1 MKILYITQYFLPEI
15 CAPSNRAYANVK
27 YFSEKGHKVVVLT
40 EMPNHPKGVIF
51 KGYKRKIFL
60 KEKMENF
67 SVDRVWVFTSVKK
80 NFFTRI
86 LFYLSFM
93 FMGFLHTLFNWRK
106 YDIIYVS
113 SPPLFVGVIGIFL
126 KKLFPKTKF
135 VFEVRDLWPKS
146 AVDLVELRN
155 PKMIRLAEKLERKIY
170 NICEKIIVISK
181 YQKNDI
187 IKKGFQPSKIK
198 IIYNGTDI
206 KLLENKIEEPK
217 DLKLKYAK
225 KGTFVALY
233 AGNFGLAQNLET
245 LLTAVQKLEFENV
258 KLLLIGS
265 GPKEKELKQRANSM
279 NLKSI
284 EFVHEIPREKI
295 DEYLFIADCGVIPL
309 RKLSLFWGALPSK
322 LFDYMACGLPILL
335 GIEGEAKDVIEKSK
349 AGICFEPED
358 SADLAEKIIW
368 MKNHPK
374 ERIEMG
380 KRGRKFVEKYY
391 NREKQAK
398 ELEKELLKLVEA

>member
-170 NICEKIIVISK
+170 NICEKIIVIS
-181 YQKNDI
+181 
-187 IKKGFQPSKIK
+187 
-198 IIYNGTDI
+198 
-206 KLLENKIEEPK
+206 
-217 DLKLKYAK
+217 
-225 KGTFVALY
+225 
-233 AGNFGLAQNLET
+233 
-245 LLTAVQKLEFENV
+245 
-258 KLLLIGS
+258 
-265 GPKEKELKQRANSM
+265 
-279 NLKSI
+279 
-284 EFVHEIPREKI
+284 
-295 DEYLFIADCGVIPL
+295 
-309 RKLSLFWGALPSK
+309 
-322 LFDYMACGLPILL
+322 
-335 GIEGEAKDVIEKSK
+335 
-349 AGICFEPED
+349 
-358 SADLAEKIIW
+358 
-368 MKNHPK
+368 
-374 ERIEMG
+374 
-380 KRGRKFVEKYY
+380 
-391 NREKQAK
+391 
-398 ELEKELLKLVEA
+398 